1 MNKEIRNF
9 KIKRLIEVI
18 LAAYGI
24 ILLCVISIMLEILPL
39 SIWFISLY
47 VMLLSSFILVFL
59 PYRYYKTKAMR
70 NLRKILGFYGPIIL
84 GTAII
89 ICHWDLSVIILKCI
103 KDMVISW
110 FS

>member
-18 LAAYGI
+18 LATYGI
-24 ILLCVISIMLEILPL
+24 MIFWIIIIMQKFLPL

-47 VMLLSSFILVFL
+47 AMSLGLCVLILL
-59 PYRYYKTKAMR
+59 PYRYYKPQVMS

-89 ICHWDLSVIILKCI
+89 IRHWDLTVFIIKGI
-103 KDMVISW
+103 
-110 FS
+110 FFE